1 MALICVRVVD
11 EASVESVVGVTVTAG
26 EWMVDEREST
36 GARTVVVVVVG
47 AMIAVGVVALEGCYD
62 EDF

>member
-11 EASVESVVGVTVTAG
+11 EASAESVVGVTVTAG
-26 EWMVDEREST
+26 ERMVDERESI

-47 AMIAVGVVALEGCYD
+47 AMIAVGVVALEGCYV